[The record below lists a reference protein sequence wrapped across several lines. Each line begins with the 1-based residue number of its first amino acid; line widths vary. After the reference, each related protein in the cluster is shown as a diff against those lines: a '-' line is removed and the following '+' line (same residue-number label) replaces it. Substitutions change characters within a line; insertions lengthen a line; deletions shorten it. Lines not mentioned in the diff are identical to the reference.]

1 MSEEI
6 KKEEEEPVEYEVEFD
21 SGVAEH
27 LELIQAAY
35 FGLSAVDD
43 IDIEILPNKI
53 MKDRI
58 RRIKRQ
64 CIRIID
70 NSIGELYDYIFEEDE
85 E

>member
-1 MSEEI
+1 MREEVE
-6 KKEEEEPVEYEVEFD
+6 KQEEEQAEYEIEID
-21 SGVAEH
+21 SGIGEH

-35 FGLSAVDD
+35 FGLSAVED

-53 MKDRI
+53 MRDRI